1 MDKKLKILFV
11 VRTLTHG
18 GGAERLIFDIYNE
31 LNKRNDIHFKIVV
44 LQKSEIF
51 KEYNISNADYY
62 ENKMKDIFYLNYKIK
77 LSLFRKNKIN
87 ICEYKNIVNE
97 FKPDIIHSHLYL
109 AELVSREYISN
120 RPKYVTHVHDNIV
133 QFRRFSIKTIIYK
146 SLLTNYY
153 ERLRL
158 LNKYKQT
165 KTHFICISEETKK
178 FIHNNLPKKVRKK
191 TIILPNAIDLNRFSL
206 IKKTITNDSCVQ
218 FISIGSLATRK
229 NHLFL
234 IDVIDNLKNKGYSVH
249 LTILGEGV
257 ERFNIENK
265 IQKLNLNN
273 EITLKGNVSEIV
285 SYLDGSNIYLHS
297 AISEP
302 FGLVLL
308 EAMASGLPVVS
319 LDGKGNRDI
328 VKDNYNGFLIEDISI
343 DLMCEKI
350 IYLLNNKKEYERIS
364 QNAVDFSKKF
374 SINGYAD
381 KLIDFYRSI
390 IN

>member
-18 GGAERLIFDIYNE
+18 GGAERLIFDLYNE
-31 LNKRNDIHFKIVV
+31 LNIRNDIHFKILV

-62 ENKMKDIFYLNYKIK
+62 ENKMKDVFYLNYQIK

-87 ICEYKNIVNE
+87 IDEYQNIVNE

-109 AELVSREYISN
+109 AELVSREYIAKK
-120 RPKYVTHVHDNIV
+120 PKYVTHVHDNIV
-133 QFRRFSIKTIIYK
+133 QFRKFSLKTIIYK
-146 SLLTNYY
+146 SILTNYY
-153 ERLRL
+153 ERFRL

-206 IKKTITNDSCVQ
+206 IKKTITNDSSVQ

-285 SYLDGSNIYLHS
+285 SYLDSSNVYLHS